1 MKSIEVGQRDAVV
14 GHQTKG
20 QLVIVFSL
28 APLAFDVQQGTQVSV
43 HSHVLSSRTK
53 TNVDKISNENEI
65 IIIKK
70 KLTWGLS
77 WTACR

>member
-28 APLAFDVQQGTQVSV
+28 APLALDVQQGTQVAV
-43 HSHVLSSRTK
+43 HGHVLLTKKNDMLGSSRTFP
-53 TNVDKISNENEI
+53 
-65 IIIKK
+65 
-70 KLTWGLS
+70 L
-77 WTACR
+77 RQ